1 MQIPEEIKEQV
12 KAEFADLKN
21 KVKIKVFTSQDD
33 CTYCNDTEEL
43 IKGVSEL
50 SDKIEFESKSIK
62 DEEAKKYEINLA
74 PSIIFE
80 TDNKI
85 SPIRFNG
92 IPAGYEFSS
101 LIETIKF
108 LSTNELDIPANIVD
122 KIKAINKNT
131 NIKVFVTVSC
141 PYCPQAVITGFKFA
155 MINPQY
161 IKAEM
166 YEASEF
172 PELANKYGVRAVPKV
187 VINDKISFEGALP
200 VDSYLSK
207 VLEA

>member
-1 MQIPEEIKEQV
+1 
-12 KAEFADLKN
+12 
-21 KVKIKVFTSQDD
+21 
-33 CTYCNDTEEL
+33 
-43 IKGVSEL
+43 
-50 SDKIEFESKSIK
+50 
-62 DEEAKKYEINLA
+62 
-74 PSIIFE
+74 
-80 TDNKI
+80 
-85 SPIRFNG
+85 
-92 IPAGYEFSS
+92 
-101 LIETIKF
+101 
-108 LSTNELDIPANIVD
+108 
-122 KIKAINKNT
+122 
-131 NIKVFVTVSC
+131 
-141 PYCPQAVITGFKFA
+141 